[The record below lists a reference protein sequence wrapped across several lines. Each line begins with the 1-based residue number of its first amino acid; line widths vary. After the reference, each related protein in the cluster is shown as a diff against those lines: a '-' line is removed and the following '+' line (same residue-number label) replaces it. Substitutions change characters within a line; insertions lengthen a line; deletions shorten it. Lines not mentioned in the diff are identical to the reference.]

1 VTGTPALPAWLEQ
14 LAATANSD
22 DIAELVRF
30 RVPAMPEGPT
40 RAAAVLVLFG
50 PADPAT
56 SSAAEGDVLLIERA
70 ADLRAHAGQPAFP
83 GGAVDPGDDGAVGA
97 ALREANEETGLDPA
111 GIDVFAVLPALP
123 LPVSAFVVTPV
134 LGWWRE
140 PSEVEARDPAEVSAV
155 HRVPIA
161 QLVDP
166 ANRLRMR
173 YPSGFVG
180 PAFEVAGMTVWG
192 FTAGVLDRLFALA
205 GWERPWDPTRV
216 TEMPQD
222 AHRDA
227 PIVDEREGGAA

>member
-1 VTGTPALPAWLEQ
+1 MTPAAALPTWLEQ
-14 LAATANSD
+14 LSAAANGD
-22 DIAELVRF
+22 DVAELVRF

-50 PADPAT
+50 PADASTPA
-56 SSAAEGDVLLIERA
+56 AAAGDVLLIERA
-70 ADLRAHAGQPAFP
+70 AELRSHAGQPAFP

-123 LPVSAFVVTPV
+123 LPVSSFEVTPV

-140 PSEVEARDPAEVSAV
+140 PSPVWARDPAEVSAV

-161 QLVDP
+161 DLVDP

-192 FTAGVLDRLFALA
+192 FTAGVLDRLFAVA
-205 GWERPWDPTRV
+205 GWERPWEPTRMA
-216 TEMPQD
+216 EMPQD
-222 AHRDA
+222 VRRDA
-227 PIVDEREGGAA
+227 PIVDEPDGQSP

>member
-1 VTGTPALPAWLEQ
+1 MTPSAALPAWLER
-14 LAATANSD
+14 LSAAANGPD
-22 DIAELVRF
+22 VAELVRF

-50 PADPAT
+50 PGEPPT
-56 SSAAEGDVLLIERA
+56 SSAAAGDILLIERA

-83 GGAVDPGDDGAVGA
+83 GGALDAGDDGAVAA

-123 LPVSAFVVTPV
+123 LPVSSFVVTPV
-134 LGWWRE
+134 LAWWRE
-140 PSEVEARDPAEVSAV
+140 PSRVWASDPAEVSAV

-161 QLVDP
+161 ELVDP

-180 PAFEVAGMTVWG
+180 PAFDVAGMTVWG
-192 FTAGVLDRLFALA
+192 FTAGVLDRLLAVA
-205 GWERPWDPTRV
+205 GWERPWDASRLA
-216 TEMPQD
+216 EMPQD
-222 AHRDA
+222 VRRDA
-227 PIVDEREGGAA
+227 PIVDEPAGGAA

>member
-1 VTGTPALPAWLEQ
+1 VTPAAALPEWLDR
-14 LAATANSD
+14 LAAAAGRD
-22 DIAELVRF
+22 DIAERVGF

-50 PADPAT
+50 AADQSPAT
-56 SSAAEGDVLLIERA
+56 APAGDVLLIERA

-83 GGAVDPGDDGAVGA
+83 GGAVDPGDDGVVGA

-111 GIDVFAVLPALP
+111 GIDVFAVLPPLP
-123 LPVSAFVVTPV
+123 LPVSSFVVTPV
-134 LGWWRE
+134 LGWWRS
-140 PSEVEARDPAEVSAV
+140 PSSVWARDPAEVSAV

-161 QLVDP
+161 ELVDP

-192 FTAGVLDRLFALA
+192 FTAGVLDRLLAVA
-205 GWERPWDPTRV
+205 GWERPWDPTRM

-222 AHRDA
+222 LRNDA
-227 PIVDEREGGAA
+227 PIVDEPDGGAA

>member
-1 VTGTPALPAWLEQ
+1 MTPSAALPAWLER
-14 LAATANSD
+14 LSAAANGPD
-22 DIAELVRF
+22 VAELVRF

-50 PADPAT
+50 PSEPPRRRLRRAT
-56 SSAAEGDVLLIERA
+56 SSSSSEPPTCAPTPASRRSPAERWTPVTTGRWPPPCER
-70 ADLRAHAGQPAFP
+70 RTRRP
-83 GGAVDPGDDGAVGA
+83 GST
-97 ALREANEETGLDPA
+97 RQ

-123 LPVSAFVVTPV
+123 LPVSSFVVTPV

-140 PSEVEARDPAEVSAV
+140 PSRVWAGDPAEVSAV

-161 QLVDP
+161 ELVDP

-192 FTAGVLDRLFALA
+192 FTAGVLDRLFAVA
-205 GWERPWDPTRV
+205 GWERPWDASRLA
-216 TEMPQD
+216 EMPQD
-222 AHRDA
+222 VRRDA
-227 PIVDEREGGAA
+227 PIVDEPAGGAA